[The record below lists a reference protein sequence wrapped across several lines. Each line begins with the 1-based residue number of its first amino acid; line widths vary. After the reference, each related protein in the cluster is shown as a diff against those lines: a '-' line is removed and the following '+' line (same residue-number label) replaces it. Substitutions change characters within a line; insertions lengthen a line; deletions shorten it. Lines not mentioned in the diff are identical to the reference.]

1 MNVLVVGCGK
11 MGSDLAYRLF
21 RNGHVVTIVDK
32 DLTAFNRL
40 PPDFR
45 GRMVEG
51 DALNEDILIRAGI
64 QNADAL
70 TSLTDYDSVNMV
82 VGHIARHNFHITNV
96 VVRNNY
102 PNSLSFFETF
112 NLQVISASLW
122 AAQRVEEMIHHNE
135 IRSVFS
141 AGNGEVEV
149 YEILVPEGWSECTME
164 ELFLN
169 QDCQLVAVTK
179 GGKAYMPS
187 PNQKLEVGDII
198 HVSTT
203 YDGINAIRER
213 LSHSRLE
220 GVS

>member
-1 MNVLVVGCGK
+1 MDVLVVGCGK

-21 RNGHVVTIVDK
+21 QNGHKVTIIDK
-32 DLTAFNRL
+32 DLNSFNRL

-51 DALNEDILIRAGI
+51 DALSQDILVRAGI
-64 QNADAL
+64 QSADAL
-70 TSLTDYDSVNMV
+70 TCLTDFDSVNMV
-82 VGHIARHNFHITNV
+82 VGHIARQNFHITNV
-96 VVRNNY
+96 VVRNNH
-102 PNSLSFFETF
+102 PNTRSLYETF
-112 NLQVISASLW
+112 NLQVISASAW
-122 AAQRVEEMIHHNE
+122 GAQRVEEMIHHNE
-135 IRSVFS
+135 IRAVFS

-149 YEILVPEGWSECTME
+149 YEILVPEGWSDCTME

-179 GGKAYMPS
+179 GGKAYMPT
-187 PNQKLEVGDII
+187 PNQKLMVGDII

-203 YDGINAIRER
+203 YDGIIAIRER

-220 GVS
+220 GAS